1 MGRDGMGWDGRG
13 GNKVKDLEDH
23 RMTRRDKLL
32 YTTIFAGCIVMV
44 GVVTMIGK
52 ALGL

>member
-1 MGRDGMGWDGRG
+1 MGEEGR
-13 GNKVKDLEDH
+13 NMSKEWEDH

-32 YTTIFAGCIVMV
+32 YTTIFAVCVVMV